1 MRCKPLSWLLGLI
14 LLLGP
19 AAFMVGQ
26 TAPEAENKPDSE
38 VQSEPDLWAQF
49 QIIIERNIFSRQRGR
64 RRREQTKEPERPR
77 YVPTPESKIVLKGI
91 VNQNGSFVAFFED
104 SGSML
109 YVQAGDA
116 VARGTVQ
123 ALTLDHV
130 VFQHCNLKLKRKTST
145 F

>member
-26 TAPEAENKPDSE
+26 TAPEAENEPDSE

-91 VNQNGSFVAFFED
+91 VNQNGSFVAFSKIPAPCCMYKPET
-104 SGSML
+104 L
-109 YVQAGDA
+109 WH
-116 VARGTVQ
+116 VARCRPSPWT
-123 ALTLDHV
+123 TW
-130 VFQHCNLKLKRKTST
+130 CSSTKTRPGS
-145 F
+145 